1 MEPKFLIVRLSAI
14 GDTILNI
21 PIACALRD
29 NFPNGKIG
37 WVVGE
42 SAAPLLEGHP
52 NIDRL
57 FVLTKKAN
65 KSPIEYGKL
74 IQTIRKWRPGIA
86 IDAQGLTKSAML
98 AWLSGAEERIGF
110 TKSQFEG
117 REFSTWLNNSL
128 VTPRYENVVQ
138 RGVELLR
145 PLGVEDIT
153 INYRI
158 PADALDVQYIE
169 QFLQKER
176 VTTPFAIINV
186 GAGWV
191 SKIWPSDRY
200 ANVVNHLA
208 KRWSIPSV
216 IVWAGDKEL
225 AAAQEIHSAAPT
237 SSTLA
242 PKTSL
247 RQLAELIRKS
257 VLFVGSDTGPMHLS
271 VAVGTPTIGM
281 IGPMPVER
289 VGPLPP
295 NNIALQRERLS
306 SDRMSDRKSNA
317 GPMLSITTE
326 DVCAACDQLLSNGN
340 R

>member
-42 SAAPLLEGHP
+42 SAAPLIADHP
-52 NIDRL
+52 DIDRV
-57 FVLTKKAN
+57 FVLSRKAN
-65 KSPIEYGKL
+65 KSPIEYVKL
-74 IQTIRKWRPGIA
+74 IQKIRKWGPGIA
-86 IDAQGLTKSAML
+86 IDAQGLTKSAMI

-110 TKSQFEG
+110 TTSQFEG
-117 REFSTWLNNSL
+117 RELSTWLNNSL

-145 PLGVEDIT
+145 PLGVEDMS

-158 PADALDVQYIE
+158 PAAELDVEYID
-169 QFLQKER
+169 QFLATAR
-176 VTTPFAIINV
+176 VSSPFALINV

-200 ANVVNHLA
+200 AFVVNHLA

-216 IVWAGDKEL
+216 IVWSGDKEL
-225 AAAQEIHSAAPT
+225 AAAQEICAAAP
-237 SSTLA
+237 SASTLA

-281 IGPMPVER
+281 IGPMPSER
-289 VGPLPP
+289 VGPMAP
-295 NNIALQRERLS
+295 NHIAIQRERLN
-306 SDRMSDRKSNA
+306 SDRMSDRKSNT

-326 DVCAACDQLLSNGN
+326 DVCAACDQLLSKQK